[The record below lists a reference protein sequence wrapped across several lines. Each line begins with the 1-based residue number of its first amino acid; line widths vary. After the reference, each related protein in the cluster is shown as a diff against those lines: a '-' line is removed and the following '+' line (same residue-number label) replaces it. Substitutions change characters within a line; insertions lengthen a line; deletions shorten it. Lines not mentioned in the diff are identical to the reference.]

1 MSPSVR
7 ARTRRHGAAV
17 RHGAAHGAVAAGG
30 VGCAA
35 VKHIASVTAAL
46 ALSLAALISA
56 TPVAVP
62 VAAQEVPQIIPVLAS
77 SEIAQ
82 GPNRFLFSLTD
93 PAGALL
99 AAPDVEVRLEFYDA
113 DADPEEVVFEADAR
127 FLWAIEGLRGL
138 YAADV
143 EFPSAGRWGT
153 RFYATFPD
161 GRTETVRVDYDVQEE
176 TSTPPIGAPAPLIDT
191 PTAAD
196 VGGDLS
202 QISSDPAPV
211 ERFYEKSILDAI
223 EDDIPAVIAFVTPSF
238 CQTATCGPTIEK
250 VKEVAAS
257 HPTGVNFVHVEPYLM
272 WVKDGYLQPYLSD
285 EGQLQ
290 AAPWTER
297 FGLRTEPYVVV
308 IDGQGLVRAKFEGAI
323 TVDELED
330 ALWEA
335 RTPR

>member
-1 MSPSVR
+1 MNR
-7 ARTRRHGAAV
+7 
-17 RHGAAHGAVAAGG
+17 
-30 VGCAA
+30 
-35 VKHIASVTAAL
+35 L
-46 ALSLAALISA
+46 ATLLAALLLA
-56 TPVAVP
+56 LVAAPVT
-62 VAAQEVPQIIPVLAS
+62 AQEVPRIIPVLAS

-99 AAPDVEVRLEFYDA
+99 AAPDVEVRLEFYDS
-113 DADPEEVVFEADAR
+113 DADPEQVVFEAEAR

-143 EFPSAGRWGT
+143 EFPAAGRWGT

-161 GRTETVRVDYDVQEE
+161 GSTETVRMDYDVWEE
-176 TSTPPIGAPAPLIDT
+176 TSTPPLGAPAPLIDT
-191 PTAAD
+191 PTAED

-202 QISSDPAPV
+202 RISSDPEPV
-211 ERFYEKSILDAI
+211 ARFYEKSILDAI
-223 EDDIPAVIAFVTPSF
+223 EDDIPAVIAFVTPAF

-257 HPTGVNFVHVEPYLM
+257 HPQDVNFVHVEPYLM
-272 WVKDGYLQPYLSD
+272 WVKDGYLQPLLSED
-285 EGQLQ
+285 GQLQ
-290 AAPWTER
+290 SAPWTER
-297 FGLRTEPYVVV
+297 YGLRTEPYVIVL
-308 IDGQGLVRAKFEGAI
+308 DGDGLVRAKFEGAI

-335 RTPR
+335 LTPL

>member
-1 MSPSVR
+1 MD
-7 ARTRRHGAAV
+7 RHSGK
-17 RHGAAHGAVAAGG
+17 RVALL
-30 VGCAA
+30 
-35 VKHIASVTAAL
+35 VTAL
-46 ALSLAALISA
+46 LLSLS
-56 TPVAVP
+56 AVP
-62 VAAQEVPQIIPVLAS
+62 AAAQDVVPKIIPVLAS

-93 PAGALL
+93 ATGALV
-99 AAPDVEVRLEFYDA
+99 AAPDVSVRLEFFD
-113 DADPEEVVFEADAR
+113 DETDPDEPVFETEAR

-143 EFPSAGRWGT
+143 ELPSAGRWGT

-161 GRTETVRVDYDVQEE
+161 GRTETVRVDYDVWEE
-176 TSTPPIGAPAPLIDT
+176 TSTPPIGAPAPVIDT

-202 QISSDPAPV
+202 RISSDPAPV

-223 EDDIPAVIAFVTPSF
+223 EDDLPAVIAFVTPSF

-250 VKEVAAS
+250 VKEVAAN
-257 HPTGVNFVHVEPYLM
+257 HPVDVNFVHVEPYLM
-272 WVKDGYLQPYLSD
+272 WVKDGYLQPMLSD
-285 EGQLQ
+285 EGRLQ

-297 FGLRTEPYVVV
+297 FGLRTEPYVIV
-308 IDGQGLVRAKFEGAI
+308 IDADGLVRAKFEGAI
-323 TVDELED
+323 TVEELEH

-335 RTPR
+335 LTPL